1 MAEETDYLVKGCGAM
16 GMAFVDTLL
25 QETDAHVTIVDPR
38 PGPGGHWNDAYPFV
52 SLHQPSILYGVASR
66 RLGEDR
72 IDASG
77 DNCGFYEL
85 ASGREV
91 ADYFRA
97 VLNETF
103 LASGRVTVHFGS
115 LVTPDGEIRELASGT
130 QRPIR
135 IRTRLVDASRL
146 AARIPLTHQRGFAV
160 EAGVTCIPPNDLKG
174 HIADAQRITVI
185 GAGKTGLDV
194 ITWLLA
200 QGLDAGRIRWI
211 APRDPW
217 VANRRAYQ
225 PGPELLASSLAA
237 LADQSEIWAQASS
250 IEDLCLRME
259 AEGHWLRLNSDVWP
273 GLYHGAIA
281 TEADMGRARTIRD
294 IVRLGRIVSIR
305 PDAVRLEAGEIAAS
319 PGTLYVDCSASALG
333 HTRHLRDKVF
343 SQGRIDLQS
352 VRFGQLCFSAALI
365 AYLEVH
371 GGDDAAR
378 NRLCQ
383 PTPMS
388 DTVEE
393 WIPNIVTGSANRS
406 AWMKT
411 DGLREWILGCRLD
424 PMTGLIARLA
434 ASDPAIGRQAQ
445 RLRAVSPAADAN
457 LRRLSSAGVNR
468 PAPTAL

>member
-1 MAEETDYLVKGCGAM
+1 MVEETDYLVKGCGAM

-52 SLHQPSILYGVASR
+52 RLHQPSILYGVASR

-72 IDASG
+72 IDVSG
-77 DNCGFYEL
+77 DNRGFYEL

-91 ADYFRA
+91 AAYFRD

-103 LASGRVTVHFGS
+103 LASGRVTVHFGK
-115 LVTPDGEIRELASGT
+115 LVTPEGEISDLASGIR
-130 QRPIR
+130 RPIR
-135 IRTRLVDASRL
+135 VHRRLVDASRL
-146 AARIPLTHQRGFAV
+146 AARIPLTHQRGFDV
-160 EAGVTCIPPNDLKG
+160 EPGVTCIPPNDLPG
-174 HIADAQRITVI
+174 RIAKAQQITVI

-200 QGLDAGRIRWI
+200 QGFDSGHIRWI

-225 PGPELLASSLAA
+225 PGPELLAGSLAA

-259 AEGHWLRLNSDVWP
+259 AQGHWLRLTSDVWP

-281 TEADMGRARTIRD
+281 TEADMARARSIRD
-294 IVRLGRIVSIR
+294 IVRLGRVISIKSNSVCLER
-305 PDAVRLEAGEIAAS
+305 GETAAAPD
-319 PGTLYVDCSASALG
+319 TLYVDCSASALG
-333 HTRHLRDKVF
+333 HTRHLRDPVF
-343 SQGRIDLQS
+343 APGRIDLQS
-352 VRFGQLCFSAALI
+352 LRFGQLCFSAALI
-365 AYLEVH
+365 AYLEAH

-393 WIPNIVTGSANRS
+393 WIPNVLTGSANRS

-424 PMTGLIARLA
+424 PMTGLIARLSA
-434 ASDPAIGRQAQ
+434 CDPEIGRQAQ
-445 RLRAVSPAADAN
+445 RLRDVSPAADAN
-457 LRRLSSAGVNR
+457 LRRLSSAGAAS
-468 PAPTAL
+468 PAPAAV